1 MEIETC
7 YFDINTSGNADII
20 DITDKIQSQINSA
33 GFIEGNVLVFIGGS
47 TAGITTIEYEPGL
60 LRDYPGFFE
69 KIIPSDVSYQH
80 DRTWHDGNGH
90 SHIRAA
96 LQGASFTA
104 PFTNGKLLF
113 RLQEKN
119 KMKLY
124 FKIEFF
130 LFVVLLPIGFIY
142 SWGEKGHEVI
152 NKKAVE
158 LLPKEMDSFKIW
170 KDYLAQHA
178 SDADIR
184 RKTDNTEAPRH
195 YIDIDYYKEFLNGN
209 MIENKDKLISKYGD
223 SLVTANGI
231 LPWATLETLNNLT
244 ESFKEKNRDKILIYA
259 ADLGHY
265 VADGHQPMH
274 TTVNYNGQLS
284 GQKGVHFRYEVT
296 MVDKHIDALEQL
308 TDSSNV
314 NYVKNSLEFIFNY
327 IANANSVNDVLLNAD
342 KLAHEETGSTES
354 DDYYRIFW
362 FRSGYVTKMQ
372 FKAAE
377 EDLASLLYTAWINAG
392 KPLFADIN

>member
-1 MEIETC
+1 MNK
-7 YFDINTSGNADII
+7 Y
-20 DITDKIQSQINSA
+20 
-33 GFIEGNVLVFIGGS
+33 
-47 TAGITTIEYEPGL
+47 
-60 LRDYPGFFE
+60 
-69 KIIPSDVSYQH
+69 
-80 DRTWHDGNGH
+80 
-90 SHIRAA
+90 
-96 LQGASFTA
+96 
-104 PFTNGKLLF
+104 F
-113 RLQEKN
+113 RL
-119 KMKLY
+119 
-124 FKIEFF
+124 KILLIILF
-130 LFVVLLPIGFIY
+130 LPAGFIY
-142 SWGEKGHEVI
+142 SWGEKGHAVI
-152 NKKAVE
+152 SGKAVE
-158 LLPKEMDSFKIW
+158 ILPAEMSSFKVW
-170 KDYLAQHA
+170 KDYLVQHA

-184 RKTDNTEAPRH
+184 RKTDKSEAPRH
-195 YIDIDYYKEFLNGN
+195 YIDIDFYKEFLNGQ
-209 MIENKDKLISKYGD
+209 MIESKDDLISKYGD
-223 SLVTANGI
+223 STVTANGT

-244 ESFKEKNRDKILIYA
+244 GAFKEKNRDKILIYA

>member
-1 MEIETC
+1 
-7 YFDINTSGNADII
+7 
-20 DITDKIQSQINSA
+20 
-33 GFIEGNVLVFIGGS
+33 
-47 TAGITTIEYEPGL
+47 
-60 LRDYPGFFE
+60 
-69 KIIPSDVSYQH
+69 
-80 DRTWHDGNGH
+80 
-90 SHIRAA
+90 
-96 LQGASFTA
+96 
-104 PFTNGKLLF
+104 
-113 RLQEKN
+113 
-119 KMKLY
+119 MKLY

-274 TTVNYNGQLS
+274 TTVNYNGQLTD
-284 GQKGVHFRYEVT
+284 QKGVHFRYEVT
-296 MVDKHIDALEQL
+296 MVDRHIDTLDQV
-308 TDSSNV
+308 TDSSNI
-314 NYVKNSLEFIFNY
+314 NYVENPLNFIFNY
-327 IANANSVNDVLLNAD
+327 IYNANSVNNVLLDAD
-342 KLAHEETGSTES
+342 KLAHQESGSTES
-354 DDYYRIFW
+354 DDYYKIMW
-362 FRSGYVTKMQ
+362 FRTKYVTEMQ
-372 FKAAE
+372 FKTAE

-392 KPLFADIN
+392 KPTFSNIN